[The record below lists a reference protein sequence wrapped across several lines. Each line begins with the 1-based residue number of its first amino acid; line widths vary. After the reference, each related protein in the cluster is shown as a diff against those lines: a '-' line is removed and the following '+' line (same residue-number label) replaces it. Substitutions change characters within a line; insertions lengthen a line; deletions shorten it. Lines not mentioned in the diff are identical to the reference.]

1 LVSVSL
7 RSVPFTR
14 LKASCQKVILGGD
27 TYFFYFLEVVVV
39 CTEGGKV
46 FSSLIEPKVNIVVR
60 EHEQFG
66 YPPADI
72 DFSFYERILKRL
84 LSELCLP
91 EHAATLWTGSR
102 AKCVDAVDAGF
113 APD

>member
-1 LVSVSL
+1 
-7 RSVPFTR
+7 
-14 LKASCQKVILGGD
+14 LKASCQKVIFWGGD

-46 FSSLIEPKVNIVVR
+46 FSSFIEPKSQHCR
-60 EHEQFG
+60 RKEYQQFG

-84 LSELCLP
+84 LSKLGLP

-102 AKCVDAVDAGF
+102 AKRVDAVDAGF